1 MTVVN
6 LESVRAETEIL
17 VWCAARRA
25 EIKELEDKAK
35 AAVQD
40 ALGDADTG
48 TLDDEIVVT
57 WESHKRNAFDQKAFR
72 EAHPDLFEGFKTSSS
87 VRRFEVVSK

>member
-1 MTVVN
+1 MTIVD
-6 LESVRAETEIL
+6 LSTVRAETEIL
-17 VWCAARRA
+17 LWCAQRKA

-48 TLDDEIVVT
+48 TLDGEIVVT
-57 WESHKRNAFDQKAFR
+57 WESHKRTAFDQKLFR

-87 VRRFEVVSK
+87 VRRFEVASK